1 MHLEGENSTVDNFE
15 FSTIVGIFD
24 FRLSTFDFR
33 HSTVGI
39 RFDFRHL
46 WHFRLSAFDIY
57 AFMNPSCSSTGLDA
71 AG

>member
-33 HSTVGI
+33 LLTFDIRLSAFVSTFDIYGI
-39 RFDFRHL
+39 FDFRH
-46 WHFRLSAFDIY
+46 
-57 AFMNPSCSSTGLDA
+57 STFTLL
-71 AG
+71 